1 MAHEA
6 LSVDTQPTPSS
17 SLSPLA
23 PGCVP
28 TSGGAEAPGSL
39 TSYAPG
45 STLQLPLLVP
55 HQVPSPVTLSHSR
68 RTQGAGPQAGWAVE
82 GERAR
87 LVTDHGSS
95 INSQHHQ
102 EGGST
107 SEISVSDGPSI
118 APLPLPSAFQRNS
131 APHSLPGAL
140 SFAAASPSSCCF
152 PSSAWAPVTLLD
164 HLLSLSLSSV
174 FASFHASSFPSCLL

>member
-28 TSGGAEAPGSL
+28 TSGRAEAPGSL
-39 TSYAPG
+39 TSYAQG

-68 RTQGAGPQAGWAVE
+68 RTQAAGPQAGWAVE
-82 GERAR
+82 GKRAR
-87 LVTDHGSS
+87 LVTDHGVQYKLAAPSGGCQNLENLRVWRALRCPPTSS
-95 INSQHHQ
+95 LCL
-102 EGGST
+102 
-107 SEISVSDGPSI
+107 SEK
-118 APLPLPSAFQRNS
+118 FS
-131 APHSLPGAL
+131 APFPPGAL
-140 SFAAASPSSCCF
+140 SFAAAPSSSCCF
-152 PSSAWAPVTLLD
+152 PSSAWAPVPLLD